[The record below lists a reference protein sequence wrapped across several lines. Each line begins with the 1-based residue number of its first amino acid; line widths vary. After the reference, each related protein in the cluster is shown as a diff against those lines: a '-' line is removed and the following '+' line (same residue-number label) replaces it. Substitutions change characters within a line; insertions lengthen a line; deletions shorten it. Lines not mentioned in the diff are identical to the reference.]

1 MIQVSAMKDI
11 YSQQAL
17 IQENFGQDQ
26 EDQDAKEKA
35 FYQEQMDL
43 FAQKMDTYEESV
55 AKVLGEIQEKEDSL
69 YEINE

>member
-17 IQENFGQDQ
+17 IQENFGDNQ
-26 EDQDAKEKA
+26 EDQDEKEKQ

-43 FAQKMDTYEESV
+43 FATKMDTYEDSV
-55 AKVLGEIQEKEDSL
+55 FKVLNEI
-69 YEINE
+69 

>member
-17 IQENFGQDQ
+17 IQENFGDNQ
-26 EDQDAKEKA
+26 EDQDEKEKQ

-43 FAQKMDTYEESV
+43 FATKMDTYEESV
-55 AKVLGEIQEKEDSL
+55 FKVLNEI
-69 YEINE
+69 

>member
-17 IQENFGQDQ
+17 IQENFGGGNQ
-26 EDQDAKEKA
+26 EEQEQEEKK

-43 FAQKMDTYEESV
+43 FASKMDTYEESV
-55 AKVLGEIQEKEDSL
+55 SKVLNEI
-69 YEINE
+69 

>member
-17 IQENFGQDQ
+17 IQENFGENQ
-26 EDQDAKEKA
+26 EDQDQKEKE

-43 FAQKMDTYEESV
+43 FDQKMDTYEESV
-55 AKVLGEIQEKEDSL
+55 SKVLNEI
-69 YEINE
+69 

>member
-17 IQENFGQDQ
+17 IQENFGENQ
-26 EDQDAKEKA
+26 EDQDQKEKE

-43 FAQKMDTYEESV
+43 FATKMDTYEESV
-55 AKVLGEIQEKEDSL
+55 SKVLDEI
-69 YEINE
+69 

>member
-17 IQENFGQDQ
+17 IQENFGGDQ
-26 EDQDAKEKA
+26 EEQEQEEKK

-43 FAQKMDTYEESV
+43 FASKMDTYEESV
-55 AKVLGEIQEKEDSL
+55 SKVLNEI
-69 YEINE
+69 